1 MRTGMTGLTRLESFP
16 LHSLEDVH
24 TPLVVSGDDVGA
36 VVGGDNV
43 GTVVGGQVWSA
54 ILGFRVVGAAVGVR
68 VGVEVGAVYRRQV
81 K

>member
-1 MRTGMTGLTRLESFP
+1 MRTGMTGLTPLESFP